1 MSKAVL
7 TFSDADNGV
16 SLHCDWGTEGYKP
29 ECHAHVAAIQV
40 IRIMDQECG
49 RVQEPEITTA
59 EDVEQRLLAAM
70 EEAAPKPAIIVEG

>member
-1 MSKAVL
+1 MSQAIL

-16 SLHCDWGTEGYKP
+16 SLNCDWGPGGYKP

-59 EDVEQRLLAAM
+59 EDVERRLLAAM
-70 EEAAPKPAIIVEG
+70 EQADPKPTIIVE